1 VRLAA
6 ESGREDTAK
15 LLGRVV
21 DVIDADSGTVR
32 LKRGP
37 DAVDAEIADVRSTV
51 TRRVRGD

>member
-1 VRLAA
+1 
-6 ESGREDTAK
+6 
-15 LLGRVV
+15 VV